1 MFSYF
6 LLLRLLHA
14 DTQKAQ
20 ARTREAQ
27 AIILES
33 QARTRE
39 AQIRLREIQSG
50 RALADAQLAQ
60 EQTRRAEAAE
70 AQVKILQAQ
79 LDLNRKSRRYRRN
92 RLRAAQQRRL
102 CCTNCAKS
110 L

>member
-6 LLLRLLHA
+6 LLLRALHA

-33 QARTRE
+33 QARTR
-39 AQIRLREIQSG
+39 
-50 RALADAQLAQ
+50 DAKS
-60 EQTRRAEAAE
+60 RWVRAEARLE
-70 AQVKILQAQ
+70 ILQAQ
-79 LDLNRKSRRYRRN
+79 LDLNRKPRRYRRN